1 MSGQVVCPGLVACG
15 VEVYAV
21 LGGVVIV
28 LAAVGGIGQHLAHID
43 EVAAL
48 AQRHIGQQV
57 VGGGN
62 AGVIQAGLTLD
73 DILLHAGNGLDIE
86 GNAGVKLLAQHV
98 DQTLVV
104 SDEALLATLHDQVVG
119 AHQDIQVIRLA
130 GHDGL
135 HRGLGGS
142 GDGILHADVIDEGLH
157 ACADIGGIVGIF
169 VAGIVD
175 AQA

>member
-1 MSGQVVCPGLVACG
+1 MYLYKIDTNQQLFLYGCIKKTHTRCFLHLAWVLLKLCAVDIVGVLAEVLAAAVPHRVGSQVVRPGLVACG

-62 AGVIQAGLTLD
+62 RRQ
-73 DILLHAGNGLDIE
+73 
-86 GNAGVKLLAQHV
+86 
-98 DQTLVV
+98 
-104 SDEALLATLHDQVVG
+104 
-119 AHQDIQVIRLA
+119 R
-130 GHDGL
+130 
-135 HRGLGGS
+135 RG
-142 GDGILHADVIDEGLH
+142 
-157 ACADIGGIVGIF
+157 
-169 VAGIVD
+169 
-175 AQA
+175 